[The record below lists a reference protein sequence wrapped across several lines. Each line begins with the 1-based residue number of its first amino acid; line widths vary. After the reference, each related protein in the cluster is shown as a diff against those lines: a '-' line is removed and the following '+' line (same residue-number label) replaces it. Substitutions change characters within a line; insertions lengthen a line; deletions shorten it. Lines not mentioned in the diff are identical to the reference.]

1 MKEII
6 LLGSTG
12 SVGENVLNVIR
23 AFPNDF
29 HLKAIS
35 SYGNIDL
42 LSRQAREFSPK
53 VIVLGNKDLYL
64 DLKKKIPDTI
74 KIISGEDAL
83 ETICVEE
90 TSDIIFM
97 AIAGTVAL
105 KPLFRC
111 LEKGKTVALASK
123 EPVVSAGSILREH
136 MASGSS
142 IIPVDSEHSAV
153 MACLFGRKSGDV
165 RVLYLTGSGG
175 SLKDIDSKDFATLSV
190 KDVLN
195 HPKWDMG
202 PKITVD
208 SATFMNKGLEVIEAR
223 WLFDIEPDKI
233 KVVIHPEAII
243 HSMVEFI
250 DGTITANMFYP
261 DMKFPILRALAYPGI
276 LESDFER
283 VNLTQIGQ
291 LTFSE
296 PDIVKFPALDLA
308 YRVLDDGG
316 TCPAVLNAANETAVN
331 LFLDEKIKFTDVISK
346 VEQVLGKHK
355 KVEKPTL
362 KEILDTEKWAKEEV
376 LRSC

>member
-12 SVGENVLNVIR
+12 SVGKNVLNVIR
-23 AFPNDF
+23 SFPNEF

-35 SYGNIDL
+35 SYGNIEL
-42 LSRQAREFSPK
+42 LSRQAREFSPE
-53 VIVLGNKDLYL
+53 VIVLGNEDLYPE
-64 DLKKKIPDTI
+64 LKKKVPDTI
-74 KIISGEDAL
+74 RIIAGKDAL
-83 ETICVEE
+83 ETVGVEE
-90 TSDIIFM
+90 TSDIVFM
-97 AIAGTVAL
+97 AIAGTAAL
-105 KPLFRC
+105 NPLFRC

-136 MASGSS
+136 MDAGAS

-153 MACLFGRKSGDV
+153 MACLVGRNTSDV
-165 RVLYLTGSGG
+165 RLLYITGSGG
-175 SLKDIDSKDFATLSV
+175 SLKDVDSKDFASLSV
-190 KDVLN
+190 KEVLN

-223 WLFDIEPDKI
+223 WLFNMEPDKI

-261 DMKFPILRALAYPGI
+261 DMKFPILRALAHPGI
-276 LESDFER
+276 IESDFER

-291 LTFSE
+291 LTFDE
-296 PDIVKFPALDLA
+296 PDTVKFPALDLA
-308 YRVLDDGG
+308 YSVLDDGG

-331 LFLDEKIKFTDVISK
+331 LFLDEKIKFTDIISK
-346 VEQVLGKHK
+346 VEYVLGKHN

-362 KEILDTEKWAKEEV
+362 DQILDTEKWAKEEV